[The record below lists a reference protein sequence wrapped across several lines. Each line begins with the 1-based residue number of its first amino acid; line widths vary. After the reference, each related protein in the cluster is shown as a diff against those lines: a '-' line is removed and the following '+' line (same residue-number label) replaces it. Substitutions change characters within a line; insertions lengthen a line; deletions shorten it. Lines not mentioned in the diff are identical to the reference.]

1 MEIKLEHGFLK
12 KCHNLSE
19 LLEDCHK
26 MSTFM
31 RKLER
36 QAELFPN
43 RYKPEN
49 YKGDGFELF
58 AEALIKLSPADG
70 RIAISDYSPGD
81 PLDDRGVDGWGIGM
95 NGKRASVQVKYRGDS
110 RVVLTANGDH
120 LSNFVMTSVMEG
132 VDIADRHNMLI
143 ITTADGLHHYTDNEM
158 FKNKV
163 RCLGMKDLRSLVDNN
178 HLFWNAFRKLVG
190 V

>member
-58 AEALIKLSPADG
+58 VEALIKLSPVDG
-70 RIAISDYSPGD
+70 RIGITEYTVGD
-81 PLDDRGVDGWGIGM
+81 PSIDTGVDGWGIGM
-95 NGKRASVQVKYRGDS
+95 NGKKAAVQVKYRSNTDT
-110 RVVLTANGDH
+110 VLTANGDH
-120 LSNFVMTSVMEG
+120 LSNFTSTAQFKG
-132 VDIADRHNMLI
+132 VDSNDVNNLLL
-143 ITTADGLHHYTDNEM
+143 ITTAKGLHHFTNHEM
-158 FKNKV
+158 FDGRV